1 MEPQAPALSKLIHAV
16 PGAKVRIEAVVL
28 DDGSCPA
35 EEFLDQL
42 SDSET
47 AKMQAL
53 FDLFVRKF
61 PGNLSDQK
69 FKRIE
74 GTDLFEF
81 KSFQIRMPCF
91 FFPGGRVLLT
101 YGLKKK
107 ADSLRPRDIRKAQ
120 DIKSVFERRVKP
132 HG

>member
-16 PGAKVRIEAVVL
+16 HGAKVRIEAVVL

-42 SDSET
+42 SESET
-47 AKMQAL
+47 AKIQGL
-53 FDLFVRKF
+53 FDLFVRTF
-61 PGNLSDQK
+61 PENLSDQK
-69 FKRIE
+69 FKRIV
-74 GTDLFEF
+74 GTVLFEF
-81 KSFQIRMPCF
+81 KCFQIRMPCF

-101 YGLKKK
+101 YGLRKKT
-107 ADSLRPRDIRKAQ
+107 DNLRPRDIRKAQ
-120 DIKSVFERRVKP
+120 DIKSVFERRVKS